1 MPVLDFTP
9 INVRARNSARF
20 PSVFAST
27 THPMLTK
34 NMTRALV
41 FLLGTKQADRKR
53 RAQDERELKIPSESD
68 DRALERQGNEPHL
81 LYDK

>member
-1 MPVLDFTP
+1 MPILDYTP
-9 INVRARNSARF
+9 INVRARNSAQF
-20 PSVFAST
+20 PSVLAST
-27 THPMLTK
+27 THPMLTE

-68 DRALERQGNEPHL
+68 DRALEKQGDEYHL
-81 LYDK
+81 RCDK